1 MIELAALPPMQCG
14 LARLGYGFAAGCEA
28 GLRPA
33 VELKIG
39 MGYALGLNRGGIAP
53 LYEYLAGEA

>member
-1 MIELAALPPMQCG
+1 M
-14 LARLGYGFAAGCEA
+14 RLGAMGCGFAAGCEA

-39 MGYALGLNRGGIAP
+39 MGYALGLNRGHSPNFMNI
-53 LYEYLAGEA
+53 